1 MFWNWKRPNS
11 SHEKE
16 NSVHNRLEKQ
26 LRFSS
31 LENFKNQS
39 HKLKAQKQLSK
50 KITFGKPS

>member
-1 MFWNWKRPNS
+1 MFWNRKRPNS